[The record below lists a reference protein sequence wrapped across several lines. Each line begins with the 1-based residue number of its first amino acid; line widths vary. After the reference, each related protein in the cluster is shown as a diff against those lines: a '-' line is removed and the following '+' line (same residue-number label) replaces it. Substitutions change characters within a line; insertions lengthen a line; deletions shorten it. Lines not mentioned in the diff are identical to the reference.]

1 MTPDRKDRPNTILA
15 LTGAGAGT
23 ELSDDQESVWRDVVR
38 RVDEVY
44 SDLLRYEADLESKNA
59 ELEEAQSF
67 ISGVIASVSDI
78 LAVCDA
84 AGLVLQANP
93 AFVALLGREE
103 KALVGRPLP
112 ELIVEEDR
120 GQALSFLGGG
130 GAQHGAGDCELR
142 FLTAHGPSDM
152 MAINFSGR
160 FDHVGRRVG
169 AVLTGRPI
177 GELRRAYQ
185 ALHGA
190 HLELQKAQRKLI
202 EQEKM
207 ASLGRLVAGVAHE
220 LNNPISFVYGNVHVL
235 DRYRRNL
242 ADYFSESE
250 KTENHDATDLRA
262 KYRID
267 AILADLTPLIDG
279 TLEGAKRVSEIVK
292 NLRRLSFNR
301 GHETQKIDLE
311 RIIAV
316 ATQWAARAKKHQ
328 AHIDIEV
335 APGLAMVGN
344 EGQVHQIV
352 VNLIDNALDAVRG
365 QNNPHVAVWAGIV
378 AGEIEIRVSD
388 NGGGIVDAALDK
400 MFEPF
405 FSTKAVGEGTGLGL
419 WISWSIAREHG
430 GSIAAANR
438 PEGGALFTVRLP
450 VGG

>member
-1 MTPDRKDRPNTILA
+1 
-15 LTGAGAGT
+15 
-23 ELSDDQESVWRDVVR
+23 
-38 RVDEVY
+38 
-44 SDLLRYEADLESKNA
+44 
-59 ELEEAQSF
+59 
-67 ISGVIASVSDI
+67 
-78 LAVCDA
+78 
-84 AGLVLQANP
+84 
-93 AFVALLGREE
+93 
-103 KALVGRPLP
+103 
-112 ELIVEEDR
+112 
-120 GQALSFLGGG
+120 
-130 GAQHGAGDCELR
+130 
-142 FLTAHGPSDM
+142 
-152 MAINFSGR
+152 
-160 FDHVGRRVG
+160 
-169 AVLTGRPI
+169 
-177 GELRRAYQ
+177 
-185 ALHGA
+185 
-190 HLELQKAQRKLI
+190 
-202 EQEKM
+202 M

-250 KTENHDATDLRA
+250 KTENHDAADLRA

-301 GHETQKIDLE
+301 AHETQKIDLE

-365 QNNPHVAVWAGIV
+365 QKNPHVAVWAGIV

-388 NGGGIVDAALDK
+388 NGGGILDAALDK

-438 PEGGALFTVRLP
+438 VEGGALFTVRLP